1 MVGFNRDFS
10 AIMIHVNINYLQ
22 QKVVSLVTKVLISRE
37 SRRCTPL
44 VRKLFLKETNWK
56 EMMLSETKMRVK
68 IHVYRVLLH
77 VWPPELM
84 AMQVHILC

>member
-37 SRRCTPL
+37 SRRCTRL

-56 EMMLSETKMRVK
+56 EMIVQPQPVPLTK
-68 IHVYRVLLH
+68 IHVH
-77 VWPPELM
+77 V
-84 AMQVHILC
+84 A

>member
-37 SRRCTPL
+37 SRCTPL
-44 VRKLFLKETNWK
+44 IRKLFLRETNWK
-56 EMMLSETKMRVK
+56 EMMVQPQPVPLTDMKVK

-77 VWPPELM
+77 V
-84 AMQVHILC
+84 